1 MVLSLRTSR
10 LIVLLGQPRI
20 SDRCGTITVMPNGQP
35 PSGVSYLLWS
45 LLVGLTGALGYQCGI
60 ADRRV
65 PSVTQPGPV
74 RPASADERVPVRAP
88 AALPPP
94 PSDPAGPRDGLG
106 VPEAPTD
113 APTAGDASARGLEIA
128 PLPSL
133 QAILS
138 GGERRLAVMNDR
150 VVGEGDRLGAFTVV
164 TIAADRVA
172 VRGRSGVVM
181 EIPIHGTR
189 PSP

>member
-1 MVLSLRTSR
+1 MTS
-10 LIVLLGQPRI
+10 V
-20 SDRCGTITVMPNGQP
+20 PNGQP
-35 PSGVSYLLWS
+35 LSAASYLLWG
-45 LLVGLTGALGYQCGI
+45 LVVGLTGALGYQCGV
-60 ADRRV
+60 ADRRE

-74 RPASADERVPVRAP
+74 RPASADERVSVRAP
-88 AALPPP
+88 AALPPR
-94 PSDPAGPRDGLG
+94 PSAPAGPRDGLG
-106 VPEAPTD
+106 VPEAPTG
-113 APTAGDASARGLEIA
+113 APTAGDASARGPETA